1 MVHKFIRG
9 VSNVTASIIIPVC
22 ITLLFVGLIGSGMQS
37 NLNKI
42 DDLVKTTAN
51 DPVLK
56 AELVKQLEKEADKG
70 KLFPAG
76 LTKDTVKVYCKDT
89 SGIIPHSVCN
99 NLKHIADSELAG
111 KVIAGVARTQA
122 DKFIDK
128 VLVKQAKKQIPPVMK
143 KAPVQVVIKYFPI
156 IGILG
161 YLLAVLLIFVHSN
174 FNWKHGLYTLCFK
187 TSFNLLAVLLFLIVI
202 SLLTGDSLA
211 GLVKTL
217 AGSALPSGAPEIALK
232 LTASLVLNW
241 ITLTTNTV
249 LLMVLA
255 TLVPFVGGTIIL
267 FFVRRKER
275 LENEA
280 KMRREFLEEPEK
292 SKKA

>member
-174 FNWKHGLYTLCFK
+174 FNWKHGLYTLLLMIRMVML
-187 TSFNLLAVLLFLIVI
+187 FNPLKIFVSLSIMLFLFGFIWGVYYMSISSDGLSVFSSIYLILSVVI
-202 SLLTGDSLA
+202 FFF
-211 GLVKTL
+211 GL
-217 AGSALPSGAPEIALK
+217 IADQVSML
-232 LTASLVLNW
+232 
-241 ITLTTNTV
+241 
-249 LLMVLA
+249 
-255 TLVPFVGGTIIL
+255 
-267 FFVRRKER
+267 R
-275 LENEA
+275 LEKYE
-280 KMRREFLEEPEK
+280 
-292 SKKA
+292 